1 MEKNWQIAA
10 PVMSDIEGFRSA
22 LGISLPMARILMGR
36 GIDTV
41 QGGTLFLNPSLSAML
56 DPFLLKGME
65 AAVVRVVR
73 ARTAGERICIYGDYD
88 VDGISGT
95 ALLVSF
101 LRRVGVNCGYFI
113 PNRFD
118 DGYGLNRGSLQ
129 QIFDSG
135 ATLVIS
141 VDCGIV
147 SVEEAAFC
155 RQSGVDLIILDHHTP
170 GPVIPDAVAVV
181 NPLQPGCDYPFKL
194 LAGVGVAFNLLVA
207 LRSRLRKGGLFAPG
221 EEPDL
226 REWLDLVALG
236 TIADVVPL
244 QDQNRMYAFCGL
256 QKLEQG
262 SRAGIAALK
271 RVAGVTDGVTC
282 GQVGFRLAPRLNA
295 AGRMESAVPGVDL
308 LLGTDGVDNTR
319 IAEELDAANAE
330 RQTVEKTILEQAV
343 ALVEENGLYPA
354 CRSIVLA
361 SREWHQGVIGIV
373 ASRLVE
379 RYHRPTILI
388 AIDEEGYGKG
398 SGRSIP
404 GFHLL
409 EALNGCASHLKRYGG
424 HRYAAGVG
432 LAEERIDGFVAAFEA
447 EALKILGTEELLPS
461 LAIDAV
467 VEPLELD
474 LPLAEELQRMEPFG
488 SGNPEP
494 TLMLRGVTVIER
506 RVVGDGHLKLRV
518 ASGGR
523 TFSAIAFR
531 QADTATDGLLDIAFF
546 PEGNRW
552 NNITTL
558 QLRIKAIRETAP

>member
-1 MEKNWQIAA
+1 MVVVEASFIRM
-10 PVMSDIEGFRSA
+10 VVEV
-22 LGISLPMARILMGR
+22 R
-36 GIDTV
+36 G
-41 QGGTLFLNPSLSAML
+41 G
-56 DPFLLKGME
+56 
-65 AAVVRVVR
+65 
-73 ARTAGERICIYGDYD
+73 
-88 VDGISGT
+88 
-95 ALLVSF
+95 
-101 LRRVGVNCGYFI
+101 
-113 PNRFD
+113 
-118 DGYGLNRGSLQ
+118 
-129 QIFDSG
+129 
-135 ATLVIS
+135 
-141 VDCGIV
+141 
-147 SVEEAAFC
+147 
-155 RQSGVDLIILDHHTP
+155 H
-170 GPVIPDAVAVV
+170 
-181 NPLQPGCDYPFKL
+181 
-194 LAGVGVAFNLLVA
+194 
-207 LRSRLRKGGLFAPG
+207 
-221 EEPDL
+221 
-226 REWLDLVALG
+226 
-236 TIADVVPL
+236 
-244 QDQNRMYAFCGL
+244 
-256 QKLEQG
+256 
-262 SRAGIAALK
+262 
-271 RVAGVTDGVTC
+271 
-282 GQVGFRLAPRLNA
+282 
-295 AGRMESAVPGVDL
+295 
-308 LLGTDGVDNTR
+308 
-319 IAEELDAANAE
+319 
-330 RQTVEKTILEQAV
+330 
-343 ALVEENGLYPA
+343 PA

-447 EALKILGTEELLPS
+447 EALKILGTGELLPS

-467 VEPLELD
+467 VDPQELA
-474 LPLAEELQRMEPFG
+474 LAFAEELQRMEPFG

-518 ASGGR
+518 AAEGKI
-523 TFSAIAFR
+523 FNAIAFR